1 MGICHSALWEKYNP
15 ITIDVL
21 KRLTYEL
28 EVIIELGYADYF
40 LVVWDIVQWANKR
53 GIPTVGRGSAAGSIV
68 SYILGMTR
76 VDPIKYKLL
85 FERFLNPARRDPPDI
100 DIDFCWKRRDEV
112 IQYIYNR
119 YGYNKVAMIATFN
132 TYRYKSSIWDVA
144 RAMGM
149 PSQEI
154 SELINTSINEY
165 KNLSYKKSD
174 SQYRT
179 IVSLAKNLEGR
190 PRHMGI
196 HCGGVIISP
205 NDITDHVPLQKS
217 IKGPLVTQF
226 DMHSIKKA
234 GLIKI
239 DILGQRSLTVISEVA
254 DTIQNKYNI
263 HFDRYIMPDIDDKTA
278 KLIRNG
284 HTIGVFQIESPGMRG
299 LLKKLQVDTF
309 EMIVVASSIIRPGPA
324 DSGMLRHFL
333 KRHHRKEDMK
343 TVHSSLKELLKETYG
358 IMIYQEDV
366 IKTAE
371 VIAGW
376 SLSESDELRRSMSGK
391 RVKEPFAK
399 YRGRFIMD
407 AVKRG
412 IRREEAL
419 EIWRQMEAFSGFAF
433 CKAHSASYATISVQS
448 AWLKAHFPAEFMA
461 AVMSNYGG
469 FYHASCYIE
478 EIRRMGINILPPDV
492 NMAEPHFI
500 AEDMERDSSV
510 YKKNTDDR
518 FLGVRIGFLQ
528 IKGLTRRTLKRLLGK
543 RKERPFESL
552 EDFCIRVRPNL
563 REVESLIRCGSFD
576 TFDYTRPQHIW
587 RLKLFYN
594 KIKNNSES
602 LFASTVKY
610 SSAIP
615 IVDYSIEK
623 KLRDEFELMELTLE
637 KHPLWIWK
645 EAMQHHIDQFG
656 KFIHAKDL
664 YLHIGEKV
672 KLVGWIISTQKTK
685 TKAGESMQFLSCE
698 DLTATYEA
706 VFFPV
711 VYRKFGRLIRG
722 RGPYIIEGMVEDDF
736 GHTPLKVEN
745 IIIIKDK

>member
-28 EVIIELGYADYF
+28 EVIIKLGYADYF
-40 LVVWDIVQWANKR
+40 LVVWDIIQWANKR
-53 GIPTVGRGSAAGSIV
+53 GIPTIGRGSAAGSIV

-196 HCGGVIISP
+196 HCGGVVISP
-205 NDITDHVPLQKS
+205 NDITDYVPLQKS

-309 EMIVVASSIIRPGPA
+309 EMIVVASSVIRPGPA

-366 IKTAE
+366 IKTA
-371 VIAGW
+371 
-376 SLSESDELRRSMSGK
+376 
-391 RVKEPFAK
+391 
-399 YRGRFIMD
+399 
-407 AVKRG
+407 
-412 IRREEAL
+412 
-419 EIWRQMEAFSGFAF
+419 
-433 CKAHSASYATISVQS
+433 
-448 AWLKAHFPAEFMA
+448 
-461 AVMSNYGG
+461 
-469 FYHASCYIE
+469 
-478 EIRRMGINILPPDV
+478 
-492 NMAEPHFI
+492 
-500 AEDMERDSSV
+500 
-510 YKKNTDDR
+510 
-518 FLGVRIGFLQ
+518 
-528 IKGLTRRTLKRLLGK
+528 
-543 RKERPFESL
+543 
-552 EDFCIRVRPNL
+552 
-563 REVESLIRCGSFD
+563 
-576 TFDYTRPQHIW
+576 
-587 RLKLFYN
+587 
-594 KIKNNSES
+594 
-602 LFASTVKY
+602 
-610 SSAIP
+610 
-615 IVDYSIEK
+615 
-623 KLRDEFELMELTLE
+623 
-637 KHPLWIWK
+637 
-645 EAMQHHIDQFG
+645 
-656 KFIHAKDL
+656 
-664 YLHIGEKV
+664 
-672 KLVGWIISTQKTK
+672 
-685 TKAGESMQFLSCE
+685 
-698 DLTATYEA
+698 
-706 VFFPV
+706 
-711 VYRKFGRLIRG
+711 
-722 RGPYIIEGMVEDDF
+722 
-736 GHTPLKVEN
+736 
-745 IIIIKDK
+745 

>member
-174 SQYRT
+174 SQYKT
-179 IVSLAKNLEGR
+179 IVDLAKNLEGR

-196 HCGGVIISP
+196 HCGGVVISP
-205 NDITDHVPLQKS
+205 NDITDYVPLQKS

-391 RVKEPFAK
+391 RGKEPFSK
-399 YRGRFIMD
+399 YRGPFIMD

-500 AEDMERDSSV
+500 AEDMERDSSI
-510 YKKNTDDR
+510 YQRNTEDR

-594 KIKNNSES
+594 KIKNNGEG

>member
-1 MGICHSALWEKYNP
+1 VGICHSALWEKYNP

-196 HCGGVIISP
+196 HCGGVVISP
-205 NDITDHVPLQKS
+205 NDITDYVPLQKS

-391 RVKEPFAK
+391 RGKEPFSK
-399 YRGRFIMD
+399 YRGPFIMD

>member
-196 HCGGVIISP
+196 HCGGVVISP
-205 NDITDHVPLQKS
+205 NDITDYVPLQKS

-469 FYHASCYIE
+469 FYHASCYLE

>member
-68 SYILGMTR
+68 SYLFVMTP

-174 SQYRT
+174 SQYKT
-179 IVSLAKNLEGR
+179 IVDLAKNLEGR
-190 PRHMGI
+190 QRHMGI

-309 EMIVVASSIIRPGPA
+309 EMIVVASSVIRPGPA

-333 KRHHRKEDMK
+333 KRHYRKEDMN

-376 SLSESDELRRSMSGK
+376 SLSESDELRRAMSGK

-469 FYHASCYIE
+469 FYHASCYLE

-500 AEDMERDSSV
+500 AEDMERDSSI
-510 YKKNTDDR
+510 YQRNTEDR

-543 RKERPFESL
+543 RKERHFESL
-552 EDFCIRVRPNL
+552 EDFCIRIRPNF

-576 TFDYTRPQHIW
+576 TFGYTRPQHIW
-587 RLKLFYN
+587 RLTLFYN
-594 KIKNNSES
+594 KIKNNGEG

-645 EAMQHHIDQFG
+645 EAIQHHIDQFG

-664 YLHIGEKV
+664 YLHIGKKV

>member
-391 RVKEPFAK
+391 RGKEPFSK
-399 YRGRFIMD
+399 YRGPFIMD

-543 RKERPFESL
+543 RKERLFESL

-594 KIKNNSES
+594 KIKNNGEG

>member
-40 LVVWDIVQWANKR
+40 LVVWDIVQWAKKR

-119 YGYNKVAMIATFN
+119 YGDNKVAMIATFN

-196 HCGGVIISP
+196 HCGGVVISP
-205 NDITDHVPLQKS
+205 NDITDYVPLQKS

-366 IKTAE
+366 SKTAE

-391 RVKEPFAK
+391 RGKEPFSK
-399 YRGRFIMD
+399 YRGPFIMD

-645 EAMQHHIDQFG
+645 EAIQHHIDQFG

>member
-1 MGICHSALWEKYNP
+1 
-15 ITIDVL
+15 
-21 KRLTYEL
+21 
-28 EVIIELGYADYF
+28 
-40 LVVWDIVQWANKR
+40 
-53 GIPTVGRGSAAGSIV
+53 
-68 SYILGMTR
+68 
-76 VDPIKYKLL
+76 
-85 FERFLNPARRDPPDI
+85 
-100 DIDFCWKRRDEV
+100 
-112 IQYIYNR
+112 
-119 YGYNKVAMIATFN
+119 
-132 TYRYKSSIWDVA
+132 
-144 RAMGM
+144 
-149 PSQEI
+149 
-154 SELINTSINEY
+154 
-165 KNLSYKKSD
+165 
-174 SQYRT
+174 
-179 IVSLAKNLEGR
+179 
-190 PRHMGI
+190 
-196 HCGGVIISP
+196 
-205 NDITDHVPLQKS
+205 
-217 IKGPLVTQF
+217 
-226 DMHSIKKA
+226 
-234 GLIKI
+234 
-239 DILGQRSLTVISEVA
+239 
-254 DTIQNKYNI
+254 
-263 HFDRYIMPDIDDKTA
+263 
-278 KLIRNG
+278 
-284 HTIGVFQIESPGMRG
+284 
-299 LLKKLQVDTF
+299 
-309 EMIVVASSIIRPGPA
+309 
-324 DSGMLRHFL
+324 
-333 KRHHRKEDMK
+333 
-343 TVHSSLKELLKETYG
+343 
-358 IMIYQEDV
+358 
-366 IKTAE
+366 
-371 VIAGW
+371 
-376 SLSESDELRRSMSGK
+376 MSGK
-391 RVKEPFAK
+391 RGKEPFSK
-399 YRGRFIMD
+399 YRGPFIMD

>member
-196 HCGGVIISP
+196 HCGGVVISP
-205 NDITDHVPLQKS
+205 NDITDYVPLQKS

-391 RVKEPFAK
+391 RGKEPFSK
-399 YRGRFIMD
+399 YRGPFIMD

>member
-119 YGYNKVAMIATFN
+119 YGDNKVAMIATFN

-196 HCGGVIISP
+196 HCGGVVISP
-205 NDITDHVPLQKS
+205 NDITDYVPLQKS

-309 EMIVVASSIIRPGPA
+309 EMIVVASSVIRPGPA

-333 KRHHRKEDMK
+333 KRHYRKEDMN

-528 IKGLTRRTLKRLLGK
+528 IKGSTRRTLKRLLGK
-543 RKERPFESL
+543 RKERHFESL
-552 EDFCIRVRPNL
+552 EDFCIRIRPNF

-576 TFDYTRPQHIW
+576 TFGYTRPQHIW

-594 KIKNNSES
+594 KIKNNGEG

-645 EAMQHHIDQFG
+645 EAIQHHIDQFG

-664 YLHIGEKV
+664 YLHIGKKV

>member
-196 HCGGVIISP
+196 HCGGVVISP
-205 NDITDHVPLQKS
+205 NDITDYVPLQKS

-333 KRHHRKEDMK
+333 KRHYRKEDMN

-645 EAMQHHIDQFG
+645 EAIQHHIDQFG

-664 YLHIGEKV
+664 YLHIGKKV

>member
-196 HCGGVIISP
+196 HCGGVVISP
-205 NDITDHVPLQKS
+205 NDITDYVPLQKS

-391 RVKEPFAK
+391 RGKEPFSK
-399 YRGRFIMD
+399 YRGPFIMD

-469 FYHASCYIE
+469 FYHASCYLE

-672 KLVGWIISTQKTK
+672 KLVGWIISAQKTK

>member
-196 HCGGVIISP
+196 HCGGVVISP
-205 NDITDHVPLQKS
+205 NDITDYVPLQKS

-391 RVKEPFAK
+391 RGKEPFSK
-399 YRGRFIMD
+399 YRGPFIMD

-469 FYHASCYIE
+469 FYHASCYLE

>member
-119 YGYNKVAMIATFN
+119 YGDNKVAMIATFN

-196 HCGGVIISP
+196 HCGGVVISP
-205 NDITDHVPLQKS
+205 NDITDYVPLQKS

-366 IKTAE
+366 SKTAE

-391 RVKEPFAK
+391 RGKEPFSK
-399 YRGRFIMD
+399 YRGPFIMD

-645 EAMQHHIDQFG
+645 EAIQHHIDQFG

>member
-1 MGICHSALWEKYNP
+1 MGICHHALWDKYNP
-15 ITIDVL
+15 ITTDVL

-28 EVIIELGYADYF
+28 EVIIKLGYADYF
-40 LVVWDIVQWANKR
+40 LVVWDIIQWANKR

-68 SYILGMTR
+68 SYILGMTP

-85 FERFLNPARRDPPDI
+85 FERFLNPARSDPPDI

-119 YGYNKVAMIATFN
+119 YGDNKVAMISTFN
-132 TYRYKSSIWDVA
+132 TYRHKSSVWDVA

-154 SELINTSINEY
+154 NELINTFIKED
-165 KNLSYKKSD
+165 KNLRYKKGNSR
-174 SQYRT
+174 YRT
-179 IVSLAKNLEGR
+179 IVNLAKNLEGR

-196 HCGGVIISP
+196 HCGGIVISP
-205 NDITDHVPLQKS
+205 HDITDHVPLQKS

-226 DMHSIKKA
+226 DMYSIKKA

-239 DILGQRSLTVISEVA
+239 DILGQRSLTVIAEVA

-263 HFDRYIMPDIDDKTA
+263 HFDRYIMPDIDQKTA

-309 EMIVVASSIIRPGPA
+309 EMIVAASSVIRPGPA
-324 DSGMLRHFL
+324 DSGMLRHFV
-333 KRHHRKEDMK
+333 KRHHRKEDMNA
-343 TVHSSLKELLKETYG
+343 VHKSLRELLKETYG

-376 SLSESDELRRSMSGK
+376 SLNESDELRRSMSGK
-391 RVKEPFAK
+391 RVKEPFSK
-399 YRGRFIMD
+399 YRDRFIRD
-407 AVKRG
+407 AVKREVTV
-412 IRREEAL
+412 EEAL
-419 EIWRQMEAFSGFAF
+419 EIWRQMEAFSGYAF

-448 AWLKAHFPAEFMA
+448 AWLKAHFPAEFLA
-461 AVMSNYGG
+461 AVMSNHGG
-469 FYHASCYIE
+469 FYHVSCYLE
-478 EIRRMGINILPPDV
+478 EVRRMGINILPPDV
-492 NMAEPHFI
+492 NMAESHFI
-500 AEDMERDSSV
+500 AEAMEQNSSA
-510 YKKNTDDR
+510 YQRNAYDR
-518 FLGVRIGFLQ
+518 FPGVRIGLLQ
-528 IKGLTRRTLKRLLGK
+528 VKGLTRRTLKRLLGK

-552 EDFCIRVRPNL
+552 EDFCIRAKPNL
-563 REVESLIRCGSFD
+563 REVERLIRCGSFD
-576 TFDYTRPQHIW
+576 TFGYTRPQHLW

-594 KIKNNSES
+594 KIKTNDDG

-610 SSAIP
+610 SSPIP
-615 IVDYSIEK
+615 VVDYSVEK

-645 EAMQHHIDQFG
+645 EAIQHHIDQFG

-664 YLHIGEKV
+664 YRHIGKKV
-672 KLVGWIISTQKTK
+672 KLVGWIISTQKSK
-685 TKAGESMQFLSCE
+685 TKAGERMQFLACE

-711 VYRKFGRLIRG
+711 VYRKFGRLLRG
-722 RGPYIIEGMVEDDF
+722 RGPYVIEGIVEDDF
-736 GHTPLKVEN
+736 GHTPLKVEK
-745 IIIIKDK
+745 IVIIKDK

>member
-196 HCGGVIISP
+196 HCGGVVISP
-205 NDITDHVPLQKS
+205 NDITDYVPLQKS

-239 DILGQRSLTVISEVA
+239 DILGQRSLTVISEEA

-391 RVKEPFAK
+391 RGKEPFSK
-399 YRGRFIMD
+399 YRGPFIMD

>member
-196 HCGGVIISP
+196 HCGGVVISP
-205 NDITDHVPLQKS
+205 NDITDYVPLQKS

-391 RVKEPFAK
+391 RGKEPFSK
-399 YRGRFIMD
+399 YRGPFIMD

-492 NMAEPHFI
+492 NMAAPHFI